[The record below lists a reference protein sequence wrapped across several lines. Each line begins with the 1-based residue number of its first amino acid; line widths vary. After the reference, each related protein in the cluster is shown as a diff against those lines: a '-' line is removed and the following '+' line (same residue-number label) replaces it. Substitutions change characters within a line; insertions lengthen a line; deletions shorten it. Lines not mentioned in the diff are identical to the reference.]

1 MESSVH
7 CRHDNTAC
15 VAVPLLDVALD
26 VAAAALAVR
35 NGDSPLRLAQDVVHP
50 SNGRKCASRS
60 TTSFSVT
67 LRAGKRFQSTAAAK
81 LLTAFGA
88 SVCACVRASVRAF
101 TCARL
106 EQPIVMRPEVA
117 EWKKTFSPV
126 SPCQPASHLCTSH
139 LRVIAAM
146 HFCFSA
152 KSSGWYMSQLRE
164 GHARRRCVWVRQGL
178 RTGYF

>member
-15 VAVPLLDVALD
+15 VAVPLLNVALD

-35 NGDSPLRLAQDVVHP
+35 NGGSPLRLAQDVVHP

-117 EWKKTFSPV
+117 EWKKNVLACV
-126 SPCQPASHLCTSH
+126 SLPACQPL
-139 LRVIAAM
+139 M
-146 HFCFSA
+146 HVTLTRDCCNALLLLGEVF
-152 KSSGWYMSQLRE
+152 
-164 GHARRRCVWVRQGL
+164 GL
-178 RTGYF
+178 VHVAIKGGTCSPKVCLG